1 MLNCN
6 CKSKGG
12 IAMKQAIGYCR
23 VSTDGQI
30 GEDKFGLEAQK
41 EQIKLYALS
50 NGYEIVAWST
60 DEGISGATLD
70 RPALNDLLYGEVGNP
85 PIEAVIVAKND
96 RMSRDMEQYFYVK
109 YSLKK
114 KNISLKSVSEDF
126 GQMGVFSNVM
136 ESLAMFIAEQERINI
151 AKRTSGGRKL
161 KAASGGYSGG
171 RAPYGYKIHHGQY
184 EVVPEEAGMVKKIF
198 ELLGGGMNL
207 TDTAEWLNSNGYA
220 TRNGKR
226 FYASH
231 IKAIKENRP
240 VYEGYYKYGNMD
252 WVRGVH
258 EAILREGI

>member
-1 MLNCN
+1 MQH
-6 CKSKGG
+6 S
-12 IAMKQAIGYCR
+12 IGYSR

-30 GEDKFGLEAQK
+30 GEDKFGLEAQR
-41 EQIKLYALS
+41 EQIRLYALG
-50 NGYEIVAWST
+50 NGSDIVDWAV

-70 RPALNDLLYGEVGNP
+70 RPALNELLYGEVGNP

-151 AKRTSGGRKL
+151 AKRTSGGRRL
-161 KAASGGYSGG
+161 KAAAGGYSGG
-171 RAPYGYKIHHGQY
+171 RAPYGYRIKHGQY
-184 EVVPEEAGMVKKIF
+184 EVVPEEAEMVRKIF
-198 ELLGGGMNL
+198 EMLDDSASLV
-207 TDTAEWLNSNGYA
+207 DTAEWLNDNGYS

-240 VYEGYYKYGNMD
+240 VYEGYYRYGKMD
-252 WVRGVH
+252 WVKGVH
-258 EAILREGI
+258 EPILKEGVK